1 METGIPYNDIE
12 YNGVNY
18 SIGQANNALM
28 YPGLGLGLIASKA
41 KKVNQQILSAASHAL
56 GGMVNPDEPGAA
68 VLPPVEKIRQCSRA
82 IAKAVAQSVIDQGLN
97 AETIDDI
104 DKAIEA
110 EIWYPEY
117 KSYI

>member
-1 METGIPYNDIE
+1 MHL
-12 YNGVNY
+12 VAW
-18 SIGQANNALM
+18 SI
-28 YPGLGLGLIASKA
+28 
-41 KKVNQQILSAASHAL
+41 
-56 GGMVNPDEPGAA
+56 PDEPGAA
-68 VLPPVEKIRQCSRA
+68 VLPPVEKIHQCSRV

>member
-1 METGIPYNDIE
+1 MHL
-12 YNGVNY
+12 VAW
-18 SIGQANNALM
+18 SIQM
-28 YPGLGLGLIASKA
+28 
-41 KKVNQQILSAASHAL
+41 NQELQSYHLLRKYIN
-56 GGMVNPDEPGAA
+56 V
-68 VLPPVEKIRQCSRA
+68 SRA

-104 DKAIEA
+104 DEAIEA